1 MEALDDQ
8 DRFYEALQ
16 RAFAATSPA
25 VRAAYFELAT
35 LYREKLGDTLK
46 MNPSPELMRRIA
58 VAAKVKKAA

>member
-1 MEALDDQ
+1 MESLDDQ

-16 RAFAATSPA
+16 RAFAARSPT

-35 LYREKLGDTLK
+35 LYREKLGDNLK

-58 VAAKVKKAA
+58 VAAKIKKAA